1 MIDLSNVA
9 KKFLDCVKS
18 GDGFALG
25 ACMCLW
31 RLCLNDDYGT
41 GSLRHSLQDRLSKAS
56 GKGRSDEITVQLC
69 TSTGWFPIP
78 LFLSLFFPYIRGKQ
92 LIEYC
97 SEMSIYTLFPFL
109 LI

>member
-1 MIDLSNVA
+1 MNDLSNVA

-56 GKGRSDEITVQLC
+56 GKGRSDEITVKLC

-78 LFLSLFFPYIRGKQ
+78 LFLSLFFPTYAVN
-92 LIEYC
+92 
-97 SEMSIYTLFPFL
+97 S
-109 LI
+109 